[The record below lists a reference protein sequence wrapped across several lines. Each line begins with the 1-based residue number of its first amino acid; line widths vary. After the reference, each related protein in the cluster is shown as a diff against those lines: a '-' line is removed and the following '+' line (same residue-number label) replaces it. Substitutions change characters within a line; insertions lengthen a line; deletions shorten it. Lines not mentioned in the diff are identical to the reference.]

1 MSFEQKLGSS
11 GAIQHTTKC
20 DEIIITE
27 FHTSNNNN
35 ELVYAITCDCVCV
48 G

>member
-1 MSFEQKLGSS
+1 MGIEKKLGASS
-11 GAIQHTTKC
+11 LIQQTTTC
-20 DEIIITE
+20 NEITITE
-27 FHTSNNNN
+27 FHTTSDRN

>member
-1 MSFEQKLGSS
+1 MKADKKLESTGV
-11 GAIQHTTKC
+11 IQQTTKYN
-20 DEIIITE
+20 EITITE
-27 FHTSNNNN
+27 FHSAKNKN